1 MEALKMRSIVAGHQ
15 KLTATNREHH
25 QCWCSYSYTRSCP
38 RTQHRPFYSCLV
50 FEANWK
56 VKKLSKWMLHEL
68 TAKKKKKKKIHCFEV
83 LCCLNLS
90 SNNETFFDWIV
101 VCNKKGNL
109 YDKEQWPPMSLDWEE
124 TPKHFPKAN
133 LQQKVSHGH
142 CLLSESCWNHYF
154 RDVFSANWWDAPKT
168 KCLQPALTNRMS
180 PILLCNNTQPH
191 SAQPMLQKLNE
202 LGYEVL
208 PHLPYSPD
216 LLPTD
221 YHFFKHPDFFG
232 RENSSTNSRME
243 KMFFKSSLNPEVQ
256 NSFATGI
263 KPSNWQKCVDCNG
276 SYFD

>member
-1 MEALKMRSIVAGHQ
+1 MVRRENQTTHGIPYDAFELSCWRRLLRVPWNIKNIQCSGGSRTFAKEMEALKMRSIVAGHQ

-38 RTQHRPFYSCLV
+38 RTQHLPFYSCLV

-68 TAKKKKKKKIHCFEV
+68 TAKKKKKIHCFEV
-83 LCCLNLS
+83 LSSLNLS

-142 CLLSESCWNHYF
+142 CLLVWSTTAFW
-154 RDVFSANWWDAPKT
+154 
-168 KCLQPALTNRMS
+168 
-180 PILLCNNTQPH
+180 ILLKPL
-191 SAQPMLQKLNE
+191 LQRCILSKLMRCTKN
-202 LGYEVL
+202 
-208 PHLPYSPD
+208 
-216 LLPTD
+216 
-221 YHFFKHPDFFG
+221 
-232 RENSSTNSRME
+232 
-243 KMFFKSSLNPEVQ
+243 
-256 NSFATGI
+256 
-263 KPSNWQKCVDCNG
+263 
-276 SYFD
+276 